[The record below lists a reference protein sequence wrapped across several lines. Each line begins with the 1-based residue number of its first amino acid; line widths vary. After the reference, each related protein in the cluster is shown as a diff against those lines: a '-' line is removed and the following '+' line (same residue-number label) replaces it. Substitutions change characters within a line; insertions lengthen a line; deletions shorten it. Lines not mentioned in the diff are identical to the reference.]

1 MNLSYKNAGV
11 DISLADQW
19 VEVIKGISKSMPANK
34 DILGGIGGFSGLYR
48 LPGGMALAGCCDGVG
63 TKIEVARAA
72 GMFTHI
78 GQDLV
83 AMNVN
88 DLITCGARPLFFI
101 DYIACGKLNI
111 PVLKPIVESV
121 AKACGECG
129 CALLGGETAEMP
141 GVYPEDGLDL
151 AGFAVGIVEEEKI
164 IDGKSV
170 AAGDVIV
177 GIPSSG
183 VHSNGFSLVR
193 RVLFS
198 EGSKYSLHKAMPR
211 FEGATLAEM
220 LLAPTKLYVNTALG
234 AVSTGKVKAMAHIT
248 GGGLVDNL
256 RRVVPDGLGLSL
268 DYTSWPRP
276 AIFSLLSEE
285 GVEEEEMRRV
295 FNLGIGYCLIVAQE
309 DVPLILGLIESQGE
323 RGMII
328 GEVVA

>member
-1 MNLSYKNAGV
+1 MDLSYKNAGV

-19 VEVIKGISKSMPANK
+19 VEVIKGISKLMPADKN
-34 DILGGIGGFSGLYR
+34 ILGGIGGFSGLYR
-48 LPGGMALAGCCDGVG
+48 LHGEMALAGCCDGVG

-88 DLITCGARPLFFI
+88 DLVTCGARPLFFL

-111 PVLKPIVESV
+111 SVLKPIVESV
-121 AKACGECG
+121 ARACGECG

-151 AGFAVGIVEEEKI
+151 AGFAVGIVEEKKV
-164 IDGKSV
+164 IDGKNV
-170 AAGDVIV
+170 APGDAVV

-193 RVLFS
+193 RALFS
-198 EGSKYSLHKAMPR
+198 EGSQYRLDQAVPR
-211 FEGATLAEM
+211 FGGATLSEM
-220 LLAPTKLYVNTALG
+220 LLAPTKLYVNTALRT
-234 AVSTGKVKAMAHIT
+234 VSTGKVKAMAHIT
-248 GGGLVDNL
+248 GGGLLDNL
-256 RRVVPDGLGLSL
+256 RRVVPEGLDVSL
-268 DYTSWPRP
+268 DYTAWTRP
-276 AIFSLLSEE
+276 AIFDLLSEE

-309 DVPLILGLIESQGE
+309 DLPLILGQIEAQGE
-323 RGMII
+323 RGIAI